1 MKKTPFHPPL
11 ASLGLA
17 IFLLCT
23 SAQSQ
28 AQSGLAANRQQGEQ
42 RVALAIAQRKIA
54 PRPPTIRVRQ
64 HDKITL
70 EWTSDERV
78 NIHLHGYDQLLTLKP
93 GETQAMR
100 IEAGVP
106 GRFPVSAH
114 GYGAQAERADKQHKQ
129 HKHHREAPLMYLEV
143 LPR

>member
-1 MKKTPFHPPL
+1 MKKYSFHPPL

-17 IFLLCT
+17 IFLLCI

-28 AQSGLAANRQQGEQ
+28 LQSGSAAKPQQQEQ
-42 RVALAIAQRKIA
+42 HVALAIAQRKIA
-54 PRPPTIRVRQ
+54 AKPPTIRVRQ
-64 HDKITL
+64 DTWITVD
-70 EWTSDERV
+70 WSTDEIV
-78 NIHLHGYDQLLTLKP
+78 SIHLHGYDQLLEVKP
-93 GETQAMR
+93 GETKTMR
-100 IEAGVP
+100 IDATVP

-114 GYGAQAERADKQHKQ
+114 DYGAQTEGKGKQ

>member
-1 MKKTPFHPPL
+1 MKKYPLPPPF

-28 AQSGLAANRQQGEQ
+28 SQSGPAAIRQQQ
-42 RVALAIAQRKIA
+42 VQHVALAIAQRKIA
-54 PRPPTIRVRQ
+54 PKPPTIRVKQ
-64 HDKITL
+64 HAAITL
-70 EWTSDERV
+70 DWTTDEEV
-78 NIHLHGYDQLLTLKP
+78 SIHLHGYDRLLTLKP
-93 GETQAMR
+93 GETQSMR
-100 IEAGVP
+100 IDASVP

-114 GYGAQAERADKQHKQ
+114 GYGAQAEHKGKQ

>member
-1 MKKTPFHPPL
+1 MKKTPFRPSL

-17 IFLLCT
+17 IFLLCAT
-23 SAQSQ
+23 AKSQ
-28 AQSGLAANRQQGEQ
+28 AQGGLAANRQQQEQ
-42 RVALAIAQRKIA
+42 HVALAIAQRKIA
-54 PRPPTIRVRQ
+54 PKPPTIRVHQ
-64 HDKITL
+64 DSVITL
-70 EWTSDERV
+70 DWTTDEIV
-78 NIHLHGYDQLLTLKP
+78 NIHLHGYDQLLTVKP

-100 IEAGVP
+100 IDASVP

-114 GYGAQAERADKQHKQ
+114 GYGAQAEHKGKQ

>member
-1 MKKTPFHPPL
+1 MKKTPFHPLP
-11 ASLGLA
+11 AILGLA
-17 IFLLCT
+17 FFLLCA

-28 AQSGLAANRQQGEQ
+28 SQSGPAARQEQ
-42 RVALAIAQRKIA
+42 PEQHMALAIAQRKIT
-54 PRPPTIRVRQ
+54 PKPPTIRVKQ
-64 HDKITL
+64 HETITL
-70 EWTSDERV
+70 NWSTDEIV
-78 NIHLHGYDQLLTLKP
+78 SIHLHGYDQLLTVTP
-93 GETQAMR
+93 GETKAMR

-114 GYGAQAERADKQHKQ
+114 GYGAQTEHKGKQ

>member
-1 MKKTPFHPPL
+1 MKKTPLHSFL

-17 IFLLCT
+17 AFLLCA

-28 AQSGLAANRQQGEQ
+28 SQSGLAAQPQRQEQ

-54 PRPPTIRVRQ
+54 PKPPTIRVKQ
-64 HDKITL
+64 GDNITL
-70 EWTSDERV
+70 DWTTDEIV
-78 NIHLHGYDQLLTLKP
+78 SIHLHGYDQLLTVKP
-93 GETQAMR
+93 GETKAMR
-100 IEAGVP
+100 IDAAVP

-114 GYGAQAERADKQHKQ
+114 GYGAQTEGKGKQ

>member
-1 MKKTPFHPPL
+1 MKKTPLHPSL
-11 ASLGLA
+11 AGLGLA
-17 IFLLCT
+17 AFLLCA

-28 AQSGLAANRQQGEQ
+28 SQSGLAAQPQRQEQ

-54 PRPPTIRVRQ
+54 PKPPTIRVRQ
-64 HDKITL
+64 GDNITL
-70 EWTSDERV
+70 DWTTDEIV
-78 NIHLHGYDQLLTLKP
+78 SIHLHGYDQLLTVKP
-93 GETQAMR
+93 GETKAMR
-100 IEAGVP
+100 IDAAVP

-114 GYGAQAERADKQHKQ
+114 GYGPQTEGKGKQ

>member
-1 MKKTPFHPPL
+1 MKKTPFHPSL

-17 IFLLCT
+17 ISLLCI

-28 AQSGLAANRQQGEQ
+28 SQSAPAASRQLPEQ

-54 PRPPTIRVRQ
+54 AKPPTIRVRQ
-64 HDKITL
+64 QDSITL
-70 EWTSDERV
+70 DWTTDEIV
-78 NIHLHGYDQLLTLKP
+78 SIHLHGYDQLLTVKP
-93 GETQAMR
+93 GETKAMR
-100 IEAGVP
+100 IDAAVP

-114 GYGAQAERADKQHKQ
+114 GYGTQTQGKQ

>member
-1 MKKTPFHPPL
+1 MKKTPLHPSL
-11 ASLGLA
+11 AALGLA
-17 IFLLCT
+17 AFLLCA

-28 AQSGLAANRQQGEQ
+28 PHSGLAAQPQRQEQ

-54 PRPPTIRVRQ
+54 PKPPTIRVRQ
-64 HDKITL
+64 GDNITL
-70 EWTSDERV
+70 VWTTDEIV
-78 NIHLHGYDQLLTLKP
+78 SIHLHGYDHLLEVKP
-93 GETQAMR
+93 GEEKTMR
-100 IEAGVP
+100 IDAAVP

-114 GYGAQAERADKQHKQ
+114 GYGAQTEGKGKQ